1 MVEALYLQ
9 NLERFLFIFTF
20 PISST
25 INRDSI
31 NIHLICYPGMII
43 IYQKLFKKICP
54 KCNNKKNEGCSY
66 CNYTGTK
73 GRIAVGEVLKV
84 DDNLRKSILNDNYID
99 LIDEYIK

>member
-43 IYQKLFKKICP
+43 IYQKFL
-54 KCNNKKNEGCSY
+54 KCLLWQSTFPGAGWSR
-66 CNYTGTK
+66 GLS
-73 GRIAVGEVLKV
+73 RQ
-84 DDNLRKSILNDNYID
+84 R
-99 LIDEYIK
+99 